1 MAQYEVMTQ
10 GFYIVPITV
19 ASLAVIEQY
28 FTFHIARIAHKGNY
42 IKCHIQVAPRNTDKI
57 FWKRP
62 WVLLKGTKCYSEPVK
77 KTWGAIMY

>member
-1 MAQYEVMTQ
+1 MAQYKVMTQ

-42 IKCHIQVAPRNTDKI
+42 IKCHTLCTEQINILNRYARAPGLFERDKML
-57 FWKRP
+57 F
-62 WVLLKGTKCYSEPVK
+62 
-77 KTWGAIMY
+77 